1 MTLTLTLPGRV
12 PATPEPD
19 PASDVAVPRPRRP
32 RGRLVLLLG
41 VLAVLLAASVGPPR
55 SGPFTTVP
63 GRDAAAEVRLE
74 RLPVP
79 DPGHPGALAHRGGP
93 RVPVRPAAIAP
104 ALEHPEDWV
113 PFPAPQECRVAD
125 PGPPLLVCGEE
136 TPWPPVRRIVVVG
149 DSHAQQYSGAL
160 DALAAER
167 HWQVVR
173 MLRGACPFSTASET
187 APGSPG
193 CIAWNAA
200 ARAQILALRP
210 DLVVTTATR
219 DVRIGPTETT
229 PPGFVRAWRELDAA
243 GIRVLAI
250 RDNPRYDRSP
260 VDCVRHEG
268 AGAAGCAVPRDLL
281 LSPVAP
287 YRRLPDVPP
296 NVTFFDPSDHLCTPT
311 TCPPVVGNVLVNFDA
326 NHLSATFTRTLGPV
340 LSEQLEPLLAAP
352 AARPDAPRGIG
363 R

>member
-1 MTLTLTLPGRV
+1 MTLTLPSRV
-12 PATPEPD
+12 VPTRAPD
-19 PASDVAVPRPRRP
+19 PASDVSVRPGRRSR
-32 RGRLVLLLG
+32 RGLVLVLCA
-41 VLAVLLAASVGPPR
+41 LAVLLGASTGPPR
-55 SGPFTTVP
+55 TGPFTTIP

-74 RLPVP
+74 RPPIP
-79 DPGHPGALAHRGGP
+79 DPAHPGALAHRGGP
-93 RVPVRPAAIAP
+93 RVPVRPAAVAP

-113 PFPAPQECRVAD
+113 PFPAPPACRVAD

-136 TPWPPVRRIVVVG
+136 TPWPPQRRIVVVG

-160 DALAAER
+160 EALAAQR

-200 ARAQILALRP
+200 ARAEIRAMRP

-219 DVRIGPTETT
+219 DVRIGPTEAT
-229 PPGFVRAWRELDAA
+229 PPGFVSAWRELDAA
-243 GIRVLAI
+243 GIRVLAF
-250 RDNPRYDRSP
+250 RDNPRYDQSP
-260 VDCVRHEG
+260 VDCLRDS
-268 AGAAGCAVPRDLL
+268 GAAACAVPRRLL
-281 LSPVAP
+281 LDPVPP
-287 YRRLPDVPP
+287 YRRALGVPA

-311 TCPPVVGNVLVNFDA
+311 ACPPVVGNVLVNFDH
-326 NHLSATFTRTLGPV
+326 NHLTATFTRTLGPV
-340 LSEQLEPLLAAP
+340 LAEQLEPLLAAP
-352 AARPDAPRGIG
+352 VRRPDAPRGIG